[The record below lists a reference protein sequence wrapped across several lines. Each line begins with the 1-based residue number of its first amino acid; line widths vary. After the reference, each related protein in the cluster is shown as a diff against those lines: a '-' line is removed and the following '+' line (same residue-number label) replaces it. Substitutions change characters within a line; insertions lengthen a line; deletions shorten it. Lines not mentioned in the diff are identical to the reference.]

1 MTSAKYKNGLYKS
14 TSKSQENK
22 AQKLFKDFKAESMG
36 YDLNQKSGNLNI
48 NIVNKSNE
56 YYFLLSRKGK
66 IINSKLN
73 GESTMK
79 KEYNKPLIETDTI
92 KIFGNNHDKMI
103 LNGFELSPKYDKIL
117 LNEFE
122 YLNNSDSE
130 DETDILESIKENF
143 SGFLYKNE
151 LYSLSQFMRLNNDSD
166 SELSEYHGI
175 LNFTY
180 FSGLLIKLDNTGESL
195 KVYYY
200 YSK

>member
-36 YDLNQKSGNLNI
+36 FDLNQKSGNLNI

-79 KEYNKPLIETDTI
+79 KAYNKPLVETDTI

-103 LNGFELSPKYDKIL
+103 LNGSELSQKYDKIL
-117 LNEFE
+117 LNDFD

-151 LYSLSQFMRLNNDSD
+151 LYSLSQFMKIDYKDDSN
-166 SELSEYHGI
+166 LTGYHGI
-175 LNFTY
+175 LNLSA
-180 FSGLLIKLDNTGESL
+180 FSGLLIKLDDMGESL
-195 KVYYY
+195 KAYYY
-200 YSK
+200 YNK